1 MEFNQ
6 KDLGKIQESFT
17 IKASLNKNPAILTE
31 SSSGEEYILPRIE
44 AIHAGSTRNYN
55 HYLAEKLKGD
65 ANLKSGVYS
74 WTHPFN
80 KPVIYNHDVDT
91 KATGRVISA
100 AYTDYTSAGKPGIII
115 VPKITD
121 PEAIQAIK
129 DGRLLTVSVGART
142 DSIICSITGKDIMKE
157 GFTGYEKGEYYNGKL
172 CEWIIGDVWFE
183 EVSWVN
189 TPADENAFITDIQ
202 TPIFVGDETEES
214 VSTVSANYSLQE
226 YFGVPKGISIFVP
239 KLQEGIDLKNINA
252 ENAENVEQEDKLA
265 MELAENEI
273 VKEEEVEKEEESTAV
288 SNDTNLNDE
297 EADKDDENTE
307 TSDEEATKLAKQALS
322 DAKIELNKTTT
333 DEEKASEKAV
343 ETTKEE
349 TKVVPEVNSETKENN
364 QVTQLLVENA
374 GLKAQIKKLTD
385 ELKEHYVS
393 NILSF
398 KKLSEEK
405 ATAYAARLKERS
417 LNSLKDTLTD
427 IKEEESIQEE
437 SKVQTIIKSPVS
449 TTENKKTSETTLTE
463 KEKIDML
470 TAMLKY

>member
-189 TPADENAFITDIQ
+189 TPADENAFVTDIQ

-214 VSTVSANYSLQE
+214 VKTISANHSLQE

-239 KLQEGIDLKNINA
+239 KLQEGMSLKNT
-252 ENAENVEQEDKLA
+252 NAENVEQEDKLK
-265 MELAENEI
+265 MELAENEV
-273 VKEEEVEKEEESTAV
+273 VKEEEVKKEEEVTAV
-288 SNDTNLNDE
+288 SKEAEVTDE
-297 EADKDDENTE
+297 KADKTDEDTE
-307 TSDEEATKLAKQALS
+307 TSYEEAKEKANQALA
-322 DAKIELNKTTT
+322 DAETELDKTTNDAVKT
-333 DEEKASEKAV
+333 SEEPV
-343 ETTKEE
+343 EIPEEE
-349 TKVVPEVNSETKENN
+349 TKVVPEVSPETKENN

-393 NILSF
+393 NILSL

-405 ATAYAARLKERS
+405 EIAYAARLKERS
-417 LNSLKDTLTD
+417 LNSLKDTLSD

-449 TTENKKTSETTLTE
+449 TTENKKTSESTLTE
-463 KEKIDML
+463 KDKIDML

>member
-214 VSTVSANYSLQE
+214 VKTISANHSLQE

-239 KLQEGIDLKNINA
+239 KLQEGMSLKNTK
-252 ENAENVEQEDKLA
+252 AENVEQEDKLK
-265 MELAENEI
+265 MELAENEVI
-273 VKEEEVEKEEESTAV
+273 KEEEVKKEEEVT
-288 SNDTNLNDE
+288 DE
-297 EADKDDENTE
+297 KVDKADEDTE
-307 TSDEEATKLAKQALS
+307 TSYEEAKEEANQALA
-322 DAKIELNKTTT
+322 DAETELDKTTN
-333 DEEKASEKAV
+333 DVVKASEEPVK
-343 ETTKEE
+343 TTEEE
-349 TKVVPEVNSETKENN
+349 TKVVPEVSPETKENN

-393 NILSF
+393 NILSL

-405 ATAYAARLKERS
+405 EIAYAARLKERS
-417 LNSLKDTLTD
+417 LNSLKDTLSD

-437 SKVQTIIKSPVS
+437 AKVQTIIKSPVS
-449 TTENKKTSETTLTE
+449 TTENKKTSESTLTE
-463 KEKIDML
+463 KDKIDML

>member
-1 MEFNQ
+1 MEFNK

-17 IKASLNKNPAILTE
+17 IKASLNKKPAILTE
-31 SSSGEEYILPRIE
+31 SYSGEEYILPRIE
-44 AIHAGSTRNYN
+44 AIHAGSTKNYN

-80 KPVIYNHDVDT
+80 KPVIYNHDVNT
-91 KATGRVISA
+91 KATGRVVSA

-214 VSTVSANYSLQE
+214 VKTVSANYSLQE
-226 YFGVPKGISIFVP
+226 YFGIPKGISIFVP
-239 KLQEGIDLKNINA
+239 KLQEGMDLKNI
-252 ENAENVEQEDKLA
+252 NAENVEQEDKLT

-273 VKEEEVEKEEESTAV
+273 VKEEEVEKDEESTAV
-288 SNDTNLNDE
+288 SNDTNLTDE
-297 EADKDDENTE
+297 EADKADENTE
-307 TSDEEATKLAKQALS
+307 TSDEEAKKLAKQALA
-322 DAKIELNKTTT
+322 DAENELNKTTT
-333 DEEKASEKAV
+333 DAEKASEKAV
-343 ETTKEE
+343 ETTEEE
-349 TKVVPEVNSETKENN
+349 TKVIPEVDSETKESN

-417 LNSLKDTLTD
+417 LNSLKDTLID

-437 SKVQTIIKSPVS
+437 AKVQTIIKSPVS

>member
-214 VSTVSANYSLQE
+214 VKTISANHSLQE

-239 KLQEGIDLKNINA
+239 KLQEGMSLKNT
-252 ENAENVEQEDKLA
+252 NAENVEQEDKLK
-265 MELAENEI
+265 MELAENEV
-273 VKEEEVEKEEESTAV
+273 VKEEEVKEEEEVTAV
-288 SNDTNLNDE
+288 SKETEVTDAKD
-297 EADKDDENTE
+297 DKADENTE
-307 TSDEEATKLAKQALS
+307 TSYEEAKEEANQALA
-322 DAKIELNKTTT
+322 DAEAELNKTTK
-333 DEEKASEKAV
+333 DAEKASE
-343 ETTKEE
+343 ETVDKTKEE
-349 TKVVPEVNSETKENN
+349 TKVPEEVASETKENN
-364 QVTQLLVENA
+364 QVTQLLIENA

-393 NILSF
+393 NILSL

-405 ATAYAARLKERS
+405 EIAYAARLKERS
-417 LNSLKDTLTD
+417 LNSLKDTLSD

-437 SKVQTIIKSPVS
+437 AKVQTIIKSPVS
-449 TTENKKTSETTLTE
+449 TTENKKTSESTLTE
-463 KEKIDML
+463 KDKIDML
-470 TAMLKY
+470 SALLKY

>member
-214 VSTVSANYSLQE
+214 VKTISANHSLQE

-239 KLQEGIDLKNINA
+239 KLQEGMSLKNTK
-252 ENAENVEQEDKLA
+252 AENVEQEDKLK
-265 MELAENEI
+265 MELAENEVI
-273 VKEEEVEKEEESTAV
+273 KEEEVKKEEEVTDEKVDKADE
-288 SNDTNLNDE
+288 DTEASYE
-297 EADKDDENTE
+297 EAK
-307 TSDEEATKLAKQALS
+307 EEANQALA
-322 DAKIELNKTTT
+322 DAETELDKTTN
-333 DEEKASEKAV
+333 DVVKASEEPVK
-343 ETTKEE
+343 TTEEE
-349 TKVVPEVNSETKENN
+349 TKVVPEVSPETKENN

-393 NILSF
+393 NILSL

-405 ATAYAARLKERS
+405 EIAYAARLKERS
-417 LNSLKDTLTD
+417 LNSLKDTLSD

-437 SKVQTIIKSPVS
+437 AKVQTIIKSPVS
-449 TTENKKTSETTLTE
+449 TTENKKTSESTLTE
-463 KEKIDML
+463 KDKIDML

>member
-214 VSTVSANYSLQE
+214 VKTISANHSLQE

-239 KLQEGIDLKNINA
+239 KLQEGMSLKNTK
-252 ENAENVEQEDKLA
+252 AENVEQEDKLK
-265 MELAENEI
+265 MELAENEVI
-273 VKEEEVEKEEESTAV
+273 KEEEVKKEEEVTDEKVDKADE
-288 SNDTNLNDE
+288 DTEASYE
-297 EADKDDENTE
+297 EAK
-307 TSDEEATKLAKQALS
+307 EEANQALA
-322 DAKIELNKTTT
+322 DAETELDKTTN
-333 DEEKASEKAV
+333 DVVKASEEPVK
-343 ETTKEE
+343 TTEEE
-349 TKVVPEVNSETKENN
+349 TKVVPEVSPETKENN

-393 NILSF
+393 NILSL

-405 ATAYAARLKERS
+405 EIAYAARLKERS
-417 LNSLKDTLTD
+417 LNSLKDTLSD

-437 SKVQTIIKSPVS
+437 AKVQTIIKSPVS
-449 TTENKKTSETTLTE
+449 TTENKKTSESTLTE

-470 TAMLKY
+470 TAMLKH